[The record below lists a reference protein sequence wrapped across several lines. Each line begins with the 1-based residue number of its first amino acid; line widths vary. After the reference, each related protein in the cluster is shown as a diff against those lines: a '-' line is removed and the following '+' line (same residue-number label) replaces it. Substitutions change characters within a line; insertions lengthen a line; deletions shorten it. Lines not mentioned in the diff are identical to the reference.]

1 MHVLIKYTIIILFIC
16 LKNSCSAVGVS
27 LVVMDYNATESVD
40 MTVDVCVEVITGTVN
55 QISTVQLETLSGTAT
70 GGLTCNEL

>member
-1 MHVLIKYTIIILFIC
+1 MWKEKINEVHNLYILVY
-16 LKNSCSAVGVS
+16 LKNSCPAVGVS

-55 QISTVQLETLSGTAT
+55 QISTVQVETFSGTAT
-70 GGLTCNEL
+70 GGLT